1 MNIDYVYDALAAL
14 RSYLPLLDDALQPG
28 TPRRW
33 SQTDLTD
40 EQRERLDVQARAEK
54 AAKHANLAVGIKA
67 LGDGKA
73 PLRLDVLDWIADIDA
88 GVAALESAVCEQLQ
102 LAPLQYGKTGARIA
116 HIVGLLERV
125 AGWPD
130 LADHVTA
137 EAVRLRRLAGRAVG
151 DNEPV
156 HRIGGRCPICSAKSL
171 RAFPDRE
178 VVVCVNSDCH
188 CADEECPCWW
198 EPPRHHRWG
207 LESWPALADA
217 LDFAQRFEVAE

>member
-1 MNIDYVYDALAAL
+1 VNIDYVYDALAAL

-33 SQTDLTD
+33 SQTDLTE
-40 EQRERLDVQARAEK
+40 EQRERLDEQARAERE
-54 AAKHANLAVGIKA
+54 AKMVNLARGIKA

-73 PLRLDVLDWIADIDA
+73 PLRLDVLDSIGDVHA
-88 GVAALESAVCEQLQ
+88 GVTALEVAVCERLQ
-102 LAPLQYGKTGARIA
+102 IVAVLRGDTGARIA
-116 HIVGLLERV
+116 HIVGHLERI

-137 EAVRLRRLAGRAVG
+137 EAVRLRRLAGRCVG

-156 HRIGGRCPICSAKSL
+156 HRIDGRCPICNARSL

-178 VVVCVNSDCH
+178 VVACINASCRCD
-188 CADEECPCWW
+188 DEEECPCWW
-198 EPPRHHRWG
+198 DPPRRHRWAI
-207 LESWPALADA
+207 EVWPALAA
-217 LDFAQRFEVAE
+217 HLEEVQ